1 MCVCGVCVVC
11 ACGCVRLCVHL
22 CVHVHVCVF
31 VSTWVCAFVCACVC
45 VCVGRAIKG
54 KTAAPSYGVCGCVRL
69 GVCVYGVCVWITS
82 TSCMLC
88 VSVAQWLHS
97 SIVHSLTYELCWQLV
112 VERFANL
119 RIKILT

>member
-1 MCVCGVCVVC
+1 MVCVGVCICVCMCV
-11 ACGCVRLCVHL
+11 H
-22 CVHVHVCVF
+22 
-31 VSTWVCAFVCACVC
+31 VC

-54 KTAAPSYGVCGCVRL
+54 KTAAPSCGVCGCVRL
-69 GVCVYGVCVWITS
+69 GVCVCGMCVCVWITS

-97 SIVHSLTYELCWQLV
+97 SIVHPLTYELCWQLV